1 MHLHYVCTVHDIPK
15 QLTEVQR
22 MLQDELPEDNYN
34 ILKTIVQFLVDV
46 GILDFIVWLRKC
58 YALCKSLCFQSLMLF
73 NHIMGSFVC
82 VLMVL

>member
-46 GILDFIVWLRKC
+46 GILDLIVWLRKC
-58 YALCKSLCFQSLMLF
+58 YALCKSLCVSRALCYSITLWD
-73 NHIMGSFVC
+73 HLCVC
-82 VLMVL
+82 